1 MGTTGRDRQ
10 FRLVKRIGLI
20 DALAMSPNPLRWQL
34 HWQILLSLTLAV
46 LCALLLLPN
55 SGDAFPVIFLEFCG
69 QVGQLFMSA
78 LKMVIV
84 PLVAASIIAGV
95 MQLGADKGAGRMGGK
110 TLLYYTLSG
119 TCAVIIGLIV
129 VNLIG
134 PGRID
139 PEAAAAMLGQGG
151 ATAAEQGILDKV
163 EGRDS
168 RDLVGILLR
177 LFPDNIFAAA
187 TSNGSLLGIITF
199 SLLFGLC
206 IGQLPPALRTAQ
218 ENFWESTQQVM
229 LQLTSWII
237 RFAPIG
243 VFGLVTPVLYNAPI
257 GQLFGAILAF
267 FFTVVLALALH
278 TFVVLALALKGLGRV
293 PAMAHYKA
301 MAPVLLTAFSTS
313 SSSAT
318 LPLTMDTVEKRAGV
332 SAKTCA
338 FTLPLGAT
346 VNMDG
351 TALYE
356 CVVVLFI
363 AQLYAATGQ
372 PPLEI
377 SQQLAVVFLALT
389 TSIGVAGIP
398 AASLVAIA
406 IILPA
411 VGLPIEALGV
421 VWVADR
427 ILDMCRTAVNVFS
440 DTVGAVVIARSEGE
454 VLYKGNKEAA

>member
-1 MGTTGRDRQ
+1 
-10 FRLVKRIGLI
+10 
-20 DALAMSPNPLRWQL
+20 
-34 HWQILLSLTLAV
+34 
-46 LCALLLLPN
+46 
-55 SGDAFPVIFLEFCG
+55 
-69 QVGQLFMSA
+69 MSA
-78 LKMVIV
+78 LKMIIV
-84 PLVAASIIAGV
+84 PLVAASIISGV
-95 MQLGADKGAGRMGGK
+95 MRLGADKRVGRMGGK

-119 TCAVIIGLIV
+119 TSAVIIGLIV

-139 PEAAAAMLGQGG
+139 AEAAAAMIGQSGS
-151 ATAAEQGILDKV
+151 AAAEQGILDKV
-163 EGRDS
+163 EGRGS
-168 RDLVGILLR
+168 RDLATLLLR
-177 LFPDNIFAAA
+177 FFPDNIVDAA
-187 TSNGSLLGIITF
+187 TSNNRLLGIITF
-199 SLLFGLC
+199 SLLFGLA
-206 IGQLPPALRTAQ
+206 IGKLPPVMRASQ
-218 ENFWESTQQVM
+218 ESFWESTQQVM
-229 LQLTSWII
+229 LLLTSWII

-243 VFGLVTPVLYNAPI
+243 VFGLVTPVLFKAPMD
-257 GQLFGAILAF
+257 QLLGAVLMFVITVLA
-267 FFTVVLALALH
+267 ALALH
-278 TFVVLALALKGLGRV
+278 TFVILALALKTLGKIP
-293 PAMAHYKA
+293 PATHYKA
-301 MAPVLLTAFSTS
+301 MAPVLLTAFSTA

-318 LPLTMDTVEKRAGV
+318 LPLTMDTVEKRSGV

-363 AQLYAATGQ
+363 AQLYAATGHAA
-372 PPLEI
+372 LDLG
-377 SQQLAVVFLALT
+377 QQLAVVFLALT

-411 VGLPIEALGV
+411 VGLPIEALGL

-427 ILDMCRTAVNVFS
+427 LLDMCRTAVNVFS

-454 VLYKGNKEAA
+454 TPYAENS